1 MLIKNAILVD
11 ADSERRGDILI
22 QGEQI
27 AAIAP
32 SIEAAGEE
40 IVDAGGAYLMPGLI
54 DLNFH
59 LQDPGNRSV
68 ESLDTAIMDAAKGGI
83 SQIAVLPYTNPVIDS
98 ETTMEY
104 LHARVAGKKGA
115 KLSILASA
123 TVGGEGE
130 KLTEQSALFRNGA
143 LGCHIHS
150 FADANVLRR
159 TFEYAW
165 MQKKTLFV
173 SCQNPALEAGG
184 VMSDGEVSSRLGL
197 PSIIAIGQSSEVA
210 RVCEMARYLD
220 VKTLIQNISTE
231 ASVALIETT
240 KKQFDKLYAEVGI
253 DHLILN
259 DTACDDFNTMA
270 KVYPPLENEA
280 TRRTLLDAVKS
291 GVIDVIATHHTA
303 QSLNSKDMPF
313 DIASYGTRNA
323 GYFLPLLYTYLVD
336 SGELSL
342 QELSRVTSK
351 NPANVAGLG
360 ARGLLKEGF
369 KANLVLFDPAGTTLV
384 PEGINSPYCGEQ
396 LKGSVR
402 HLFVDG
408 EKIV

>member
-11 ADSERRGDILI
+11 AQSSRQGDILI
-22 QGEQI
+22 RGERI
-27 AAIAP
+27 TAIGS
-32 SIEAAGEE
+32 SIDAEGEE
-40 IVDAGGAYLMPGLI
+40 IIDAAGAYLMPGLI
-54 DLNFH
+54 DLNFN

-68 ESLDTAIMDAAKGGI
+68 ESLDTAIMEAAKGGI
-83 SQIAVLPYTNPVIDS
+83 TQIAALPYTHPVIDS

-123 TVGGEGE
+123 TLGGEGE
-130 KLTEQSALFRNGA
+130 KLSEQSALYKNGA
-143 LGCHIHS
+143 LACHIRS
-150 FADANVLRR
+150 CADANVLRR

-165 MQKKTLFV
+165 MENKTLFV
-173 SCQNPALEAGG
+173 TCQNPALEAGG
-184 VMSDGEVSSRLGL
+184 VMSDGEVASRLGL

-220 VKTLIQNISTE
+220 VKTLIQDVSTA
-231 ASVALIETT
+231 ASVALIEAT
-240 KKQFDKLYAEVGI
+240 KSRFGKLYAEVGI

-280 TRRTLLDAVKS
+280 TRRTLLDAVKN
-291 GVIDVIATHHTA
+291 GTIDVIATHHTA
-303 QSLNSKDMPF
+303 QSMNSKDMPF
-313 DIASYGTRNA
+313 DLAAYGTRNA

-342 QELSRVTSK
+342 EQLSRLTAK
-351 NPANVAGLG
+351 NPADIAGLET
-360 ARGLLKEGF
+360 RGMLQEGY
-369 KANLVLFDPAGTTLV
+369 KANLVLFDPKGETIV
-384 PEGINSPYCGEQ
+384 SEGINSPYRGET
-396 LKGSVR
+396 LKGCVR
-402 HLFVDG
+402 HLIVDG
-408 EKIV
+408 EMIV

>member
-11 ADSERRGDILI
+11 AESQRQGDVLIKEERIV
-22 QGEQI
+22 
-27 AAIAP
+27 AIGS
-32 SIEAAGEE
+32 SIEAEDDTVIDAAGSF
-40 IVDAGGAYLMPGLI
+40 LLPGLI

-83 SQIAVLPYTNPVIDS
+83 SQIAVLPYTHPVIDS

-130 KLTEQSALFRNGA
+130 KLTEQSALYRNGA
-143 LGCHIHS
+143 LGCHIDS
-150 FADANVLRR
+150 CADTNVLRR

-173 SCQNPALEAGG
+173 TCKNPALEAGG
-184 VMSDGEVSSRLGL
+184 VMSDGEVASRLGL

-210 RVCEMARYLD
+210 RICEMARYLD
-220 VKTLIQNISTE
+220 VKTLIQNVSTA
-231 ASVALIETT
+231 ASVSLIEMT
-240 KKQFDKLYAEVGI
+240 KSTFDKLFAEVGI
-253 DHLILN
+253 DHLILD

-270 KVYPPLENEA
+270 KVYPPLENET
-280 TRRTLLDAVKS
+280 TRLALLEAVKN
-291 GVIDVIATHHTA
+291 GTIDVIATHHTA
-303 QSLNSKDMPF
+303 QSMNSKDMPF
-313 DIASYGTRNA
+313 DLASYGTRNA
-323 GYFLPLLYTYLVD
+323 GYFLPLLYTHLVET
-336 SGELSL
+336 GELSL
-342 QELSRVTSK
+342 SDVSRLTAQ
-351 NPANVAGLG
+351 NPAKIAGLES
-360 ARGLLKEGF
+360 RGELKEGY
-369 KANLVLFDPAGTTLV
+369 KANLVLFDPKGTTEV
-384 PEGINSPYCGEQ
+384 PEGINSPYRGTT

-408 EKIV
+408 EMIV

>member
-11 ADSERRGDILI
+11 AESERRADILI
-22 QGEQI
+22 EGERI

-32 SIEAAGEE
+32 HIEMEGEE
-40 IVDAGGAYLMPGLI
+40 IIDAAGAYLLPGLI
-54 DLNFH
+54 DLSFN

-68 ESLDTAIMDAAKGGI
+68 ESLDAAIMDAARGGI
-83 SQIAVLPYTNPVIDS
+83 TQIAALPYTNPVIDS

-123 TVGGEGE
+123 TVGGDGE
-130 KLTEQSALFRNGA
+130 KLTEQSALYRNGA
-143 LGCHIHS
+143 LACHIRS
-150 FADANVLRR
+150 SADANVLRR

-165 MQKKTLFV
+165 MQDKTLFV
-173 SCQNPALEAGG
+173 TCENPAIEAGG

-197 PSIIAIGQSSEVA
+197 PSIIALGQSSEVA

-220 VKTLIQNISTE
+220 VKTLIQNVSTA

-240 KKQFDKLYAEVGI
+240 KNCFDKLYAEVGI

-259 DTACDDFNTMA
+259 DTACDDFNTLA

-280 TRRTLLDAVKS
+280 TRLALLEALQK

-303 QSLNSKDMPF
+303 QNLNSKDMPF
-313 DIASYGTRNA
+313 DLASYGSRNA
-323 GYFLPLLYTYLVD
+323 GYFLPLLFTHLVEK
-336 SGELSL
+336 GILNL

-351 NPANVAGLG
+351 NPAAIAGLET
-360 ARGLLKEGF
+360 RGLLKEGY
-369 KANLVLFDPAGTTLV
+369 KANLVLFDPAQATEV
-384 PEGINSPYCGEQ
+384 PEGINSPYCGMK
-396 LKGSVR
+396 LKGKVTR
-402 HLFVDG
+402 VLVDG
-408 EKIV
+408 ELIV